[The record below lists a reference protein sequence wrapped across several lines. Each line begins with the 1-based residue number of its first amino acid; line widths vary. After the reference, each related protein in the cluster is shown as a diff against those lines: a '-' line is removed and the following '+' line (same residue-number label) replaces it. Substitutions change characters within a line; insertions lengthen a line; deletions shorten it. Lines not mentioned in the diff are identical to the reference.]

1 MKSAQRGVQRSRV
14 LPQRIMAT
22 HLKTAK
28 NLRLFHR
35 VARRGFAPSRIMLLD
50 KPVFRIND
58 RHFALD
64 VLPGKQRR
72 LQHIPQSRDAVGQ
85 VIGGNVEEKALWRA
99 SVVALTLPPRRWT
112 QAMSRSSP

>member
-1 MKSAQRGVQRSRV
+1 
-14 LPQRIMAT
+14 MAT

-35 VARRGFAPSRIMLLD
+35 VARRGFAPGGIMLLD

-85 VIGGNVEEKALWRA
+85 VIGGNVEEKSAVASQRGGIDVAAL
-99 SVVALTLPPRRWT
+99 ALDPGHESIIALIALATAEQQVLK
-112 QAMSRSSP
+112 

>member
-1 MKSAQRGVQRSRV
+1 MKVAQRGVQRSRV

-35 VARRGFAPSRIMLLD
+35 VARRGFAPGGIMLLD

-64 VLPGKQRR
+64 VLPG
-72 LQHIPQSRDAVGQ
+72 AG
-85 VIGGNVEEKALWRA
+85 
-99 SVVALTLPPRRWT
+99 PR
-112 QAMSRSSP
+112 P